1 MSQKQLEPRYL
12 IETMERLVK
21 RIEERFPRAMLVHT
35 AEAVLDTARQARDR
49 TIAFSRPIWWLRLP
63 IFVLIVS
70 LPTVVIYELVVL
82 DLSFV
87 PSSLS
92 ELISFFQAAV
102 ESLVFIGIGIAFL
115 MTLETRFKRRRA
127 LAAVHELRELAH
139 IIDMHQLDKD
149 PAYVMEAAT
158 STPSSPARTMTAFE
172 LNRYLDYCSELLALI
187 GKVAAIYGQRM
198 ADPVALE
205 AVDQVENL
213 TTSLSRKIWQKL
225 MILDND

>member
-1 MSQKQLEPRYL
+1 MVPKQLEPRYL
-12 IETMERLVK
+12 IETMERLVR
-21 RIEERFPRAMLVHT
+21 RIEERFPNAILVHT
-35 AEAVLDTARQARDR
+35 AEAVLDTARRARDR

-70 LPTVVIYELVVL
+70 LPTILIYELVVL

-92 ELISFFQAAV
+92 ELISFFQASV